1 MANHVVSKA
10 LLDKFKI
17 LDAPNRNGLAWDDA
31 MKALSPYL
39 WIANDGDEK
48 AAALQETKALGLSE
62 EERAVYDAHQENLQA
77 TSPQIKAALKGLWQ
91 EMQDE
96 GISPDEFDSHYADAT
111 SEESSEE
118 KQAAYDWVQ
127 SLNLHDRFSR
137 HLEEVKKRHVH
148 GAGKSHTNMIW
159 SEDDPSNRGISPVGW
174 SVRPDEMVNPPTWGV
189 RQPDES

>member
-17 LDAPNRNGLAWDDA
+17 LDAPNRNGMAWDAA

-39 WIANDGDEK
+39 WIANEGDEK
-48 AAALQETKALGLSE
+48 AAAIQETTALNMSD

-96 GISPDEFDSHYADAT
+96 GISPDEFDGHYADAT
-111 SEESSEE
+111 SEEDSGE
-118 KQAAYDWVQ
+118 KKAAYDWVQ
-127 SLNLHDRFSR
+127 SLNLHDRFAR
-137 HLEEVKKRHVH
+137 HLDEVKKRHTH
-148 GAGKSHTNMIW
+148 GAGKTYTRMEWLIQ
-159 SEDDPSNRGISPVGW
+159 DDRGVAWVQQEGTKW
-174 SVRPDEMVNPPTWGV
+174 
-189 RQPDES
+189 PDES